1 MTCSAMVKWI
11 FALVAPL
18 MAWLPTAAG
27 DGPTMGWSSW
37 NTYRVNISDSL
48 IMKQADAMVSTG
60 LMDAGYSYV
69 NIDDGY
75 FGGRAADGQLLIHP
89 VRFAGGLEP
98 VVEHIHALGLKAGI
112 YSDAG
117 RNTCGNFYDN
127 DSVARGVGFYGHD
140 DADADL
146 FFRKLGFDFIKID
159 FCGGSPHQNTDSLK
173 LDERERYAAISEAIK
188 RTGRD
193 DVRLNI
199 CRWDFPGTWAGDVAF
214 SWRISHDIAPH
225 WESVKDIIGQNLY
238 LSAYCRDGHY
248 NDMDMLEVGRT
259 LTPDEDVTHFGLWC
273 MMSSPLLIGC
283 DLTTVKPQT
292 LSLLKNPELI
302 AVNQDPLHL
311 QAYVTASHD
320 GCHVMVK
327 DVIEKYGLTRVFAV
341 YNPTDMEKRVRVC
354 FRDLDLAGKVS
365 LRDLV
370 EREDVGVY
378 GSGYVVDVPPHAT
391 KIYMATATERLDRL
405 VYEAETAF
413 IGNYQELCNNQV
425 AKSGIYEPDDRCSG
439 GMKAAWLGGSPDNYL
454 LWDNVYV
461 SESGDYDVVI
471 HWMADTVS
479 SALLEVNGDVV
490 ADMEL
495 SGSEGLGKSET
506 MVRLNKGENTI
517 RLLNPESRM
526 PDVDFM
532 HVMRHR

>member
-1 MTCSAMVKWI
+1 MMKRI
-11 FALVAPL
+11 FAWLAPVV
-18 MAWLPTAAG
+18 AWLPMAAG

-60 LMDAGYSYV
+60 LLDAGYRYV

-98 VVEHIHALGLKAGI
+98 VVKHIHSLGLKAGI

-140 DADADL
+140 EADADL
-146 FFRKLGFDFIKID
+146 FFRKLEFDFIKID

-173 LDERERYAAISEAIK
+173 LDERERYTAICEAIK

-199 CRWDFPGTWAGDVAF
+199 CRWDFPGTWARDVAF

-283 DLTTVKPQT
+283 DLTAIRPQT

-311 QAYVTASHD
+311 QAYVAASHD
-320 GCHVMVK
+320 GCYVLVK

-341 YNPTDMEKRVRVC
+341 YNPTDEEKLTCVS
-354 FRDLDLAGKVS
+354 FRDLDLDGKVS
-365 LRDLV
+365 LRDPV
-370 EREDVGVY
+370 ERDDIGVY
-378 GSGYVVDVPPHAT
+378 GHEYAVSMPPHAT
-391 KIYMATATERLDRL
+391 KIYMATATERLDRQ

-425 AKSGIYEPDDRCSG
+425 AKSGIYLPDTRCSG
-439 GMKAAWLGGSPDNYL
+439 GMKAAWLGGAPDNYL

-461 SESGDYDVVI
+461 SEPGYYDVII
-471 HWMADTVS
+471 HWLSETGS
-479 SALLEVNGDVV
+479 SASLEVNGDKV
-490 ADMEL
+490 ADVEFPA
-495 SGSEGLGKSET
+495 SENVET
-506 MVRLNKGENTI
+506 TVVTVKLNRGENAVRLFNAEA
-517 RLLNPESRM
+517 RM
-526 PDVDFM
+526 PDVDCM
-532 HVMRHR
+532 HVIRHR